1 MIDFQ
6 CFRWKINVWSG
17 MSKYLITISK
27 YLSTYS
33 FLLSKIDKQK
43 AMRKKLMNLIVRLST
58 FTCNVC
64 TINRKNIDL
73 YILRNPILIIFVY
86 IEHNGLCLDLQYK
99 KWILKFLL
107 FFLFFLYTF
116 LTGNNFYNKVID
128 H

>member
-1 MIDFQ
+1 MFGVE
-6 CFRWKINVWSG
+6 C
-17 MSKYLITISK
+17 KYLITISK

-73 YILRNPILIIFVY
+73 YILRNLILIIFVY
-86 IEHNGLCLDLQYK
+86 IEHNGLYLDLQYK
-99 KWILKFLL
+99 K
-107 FFLFFLYTF
+107 
-116 LTGNNFYNKVID
+116 
-128 H
+128 